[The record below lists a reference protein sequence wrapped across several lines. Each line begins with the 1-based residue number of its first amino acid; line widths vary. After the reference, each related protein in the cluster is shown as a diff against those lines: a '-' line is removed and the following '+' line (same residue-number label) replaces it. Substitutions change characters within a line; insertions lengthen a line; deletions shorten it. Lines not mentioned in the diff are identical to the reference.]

1 MTRDLSLMARGIIL
15 TGLSDIPTSREQL
28 AFAGYV
34 LFARN
39 GDSVEEV
46 RFFTD
51 MLRAK
56 SLETPPLIAIDQ
68 EGGPVTRLRQGVEPI
83 PSMMAV
89 GATGDLE
96 LARRAGEQTAF
107 DLRRAGCTMD
117 FAPVLDLAI
126 DPRNTVIGTRSFGA
140 DPQRVAELGRAF
152 ANGLSGGGI
161 VPCFKH
167 FPGHG
172 ATSVDSHDA
181 LPLLAS
187 DESTLLERD
196 LVPFSAVAREA
207 SAIMT
212 AHVIVPELDSQWP
225 ATLSPRIAT
234 ELLRSKLCFNGVLIT
249 DCLEMDALAAFGPAQ
264 SAVEALRAGADLLL
278 FSHHVELALEAASAI
293 VTAVEEQRVP
303 LQRLEEAHARVMRLR
318 NAASPPSALEGFAPH
333 PNIGRE
339 IGRRAVTLLRG
350 VPEADPVASFVLSF
364 GGDAAALQREA
375 PALEGLSLPLDP
387 QPADLDAIFASLER
401 ARRRPLVLVRRA
413 HLHPAQA
420 EAAVTI
426 LQRYPDGVVVSM
438 LEPFDLELFAA
449 ARHLLAAY
457 GDDPASIGG
466 LADVLFASSL
476 PAGRLPI

>member
-1 MTRDLSLMARGIIL
+1 MRATS
-15 TGLSDIPTSREQL
+15 SSRET
-28 AFAGYV
+28 ATPI
-34 LFARN
+34 
-39 GDSVEEV
+39 EEF

-68 EGGPVTRLRQGVEPI
+68 EGGPVARLRQGVEPI

-140 DPQRVAELGRAF
+140 VPQRVAELGRAF

-196 LVPFSAVAREA
+196 LVPFAAVAREA
-207 SAIMT
+207 SAIHDRTCDRSRDSTRNGPRRSRHASQPSCFARNFALT
-212 AHVIVPELDSQWP
+212 A
-225 ATLSPRIAT
+225 
-234 ELLRSKLCFNGVLIT
+234 C
-249 DCLEMDALAAFGPAQ
+249 
-264 SAVEALRAGADLLL
+264 
-278 FSHHVELALEAASAI
+278 
-293 VTAVEEQRVP
+293 
-303 LQRLEEAHARVMRLR
+303 
-318 NAASPPSALEGFAPH
+318 
-333 PNIGRE
+333 
-339 IGRRAVTLLRG
+339 
-350 VPEADPVASFVLSF
+350 
-364 GGDAAALQREA
+364 
-375 PALEGLSLPLDP
+375 
-387 QPADLDAIFASLER
+387 
-401 ARRRPLVLVRRA
+401 
-413 HLHPAQA
+413 
-420 EAAVTI
+420 
-426 LQRYPDGVVVSM
+426 
-438 LEPFDLELFAA
+438 
-449 ARHLLAAY
+449 
-457 GDDPASIGG
+457 
-466 LADVLFASSL
+466 
-476 PAGRLPI
+476 